1 MVRTF
6 KHTEPGKLAI
16 LGRRT
21 QACTRLDETIIAVD
35 VEEAKELRT
44 ALTDFVEEQALKS
57 TKQRIDELFRYRT
70 YSVSQAEILR
80 NHFAAALEMVIVS

>member
-6 KHTEPGKLAI
+6 KDYDAEDRLVI
-16 LGRRT
+16 L
-21 QACTRLDETIIAVD
+21 TRETTIAVD

-57 TKQRIDELFRYRT
+57 VKESIDELFRSRT
-70 YSVSQAEILR
+70 YTKSQAEILR
-80 NHFAAALEMVIVS
+80 KHFAAALEQVIRP

>member
-6 KHTEPGKLAI
+6 KDYDAEDRLVI
-16 LGRRT
+16 L
-21 QACTRLDETIIAVD
+21 TRETTIAVD

-57 TKQRIDELFRYRT
+57 VKDNIGKLFWGKRY
-70 YSVSQAEILR
+70 SKVQAEILR
-80 NHFAAALEMVIVS
+80 NHFADELEMVIVR